1 MFIFPK
7 DLKQFK
13 KSICSSAWDLA
24 NVKKSV
30 GFSGTKD
37 NHWLYSNKLTWSP
50 CETPAIKGTDGK
62 MLYLI
67 AKFTKSI
74 KLIIENEKTLWQR
87 FIDLA
92 LLNNVGCIIDAGA
105 LCVGKSLEK

>member
-1 MFIFPK
+1 MFIFPI

-13 KSICSSAWDLA
+13 KSICLSAWDLA

-30 GFSGTKD
+30 GFLGTKD
-37 NHWLYSNKLTWSP
+37 NHWLYSNKLTCP

-74 KLIIENEKTLWQR
+74 KLIKDNEKTLWQR
-87 FIDLA
+87 FINFS
-92 LLNNVGCIIDAGA
+92 LLNDVGCIIDAGA
-105 LCVGKSLEK
+105 LCAGLSL